1 MKSLNDCGNCF
12 KILMGD
18 ISSVDFSLVLQ
29 GFFYCFLG
37 MITILSIEK
46 CSSLI
51 EAGFVES

>member
-1 MKSLNDCGNCF
+1 
-12 KILMGD
+12 MGD

-51 EAGFVES
+51 EAGFVEL